1 MSLGGTKLGT
11 NLYYFKNYDIKKISK
26 KKIFVK
32 ENEESLNIS
41 RIFHF
46 QNEIYMSNYSFDRH
60 VCWSSFV
67 FLYLSVFG
75 NISRLDAQEENIFN
89 VVLTK
94 HIHVDLMGSHKK
106 YLTQLYS
113 HEWRRLLKGEKD

>member
-1 MSLGGTKLGT
+1 
-11 NLYYFKNYDIKKISK
+11 
-26 KKIFVK
+26 VK

-41 RIFHF
+41 R
-46 QNEIYMSNYSFDRH
+46 IYMSNYSFDRH

-89 VVLTK
+89 AVLTK

-106 YLTQLYS
+106 NLTQLYS
-113 HEWRRLLKGEKD
+113 REWGRLLKGEKD